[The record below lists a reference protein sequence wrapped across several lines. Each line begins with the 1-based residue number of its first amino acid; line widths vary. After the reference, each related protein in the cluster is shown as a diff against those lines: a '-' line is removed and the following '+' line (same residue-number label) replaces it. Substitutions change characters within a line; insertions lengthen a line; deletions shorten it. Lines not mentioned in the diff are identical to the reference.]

1 MRLDDGLTSSQIN
14 GERAARGNERGQPV
28 FRRRQRTTRQSG
40 SGFVLAGTRIR
51 GRESDE

>member
-14 GERAARGNERGQPV
+14 GNAARGDERGQAV
-28 FRRRQRTTRQSG
+28 FRRQRTTRQSG

-51 GRESDE
+51 GRER

>member
-14 GERAARGNERGQPV
+14 GNAARGDERGQPV

-51 GRESDE
+51 GRER